1 MRRKS
6 HTIMNRM
13 SLWQYAL
20 LLLMLVTFAFYS
32 LPTFFGEQPSL
43 GLHGQTRL
51 TQAQQRLLE
60 ENRIAPQK
68 LVAQKERV
76 ELVFATQ
83 GEQQLAK
90 QLLEQRG
97 VDSAALTL
105 EFHSNAPTWIS
116 RLGADP
122 IKLGLDL
129 RGGSQLLIGVDV
141 DFVIDTQTK
150 NLVDTLR
157 TRFREANLRGA
168 SVTRTAQGA
177 VAVTLPEVAEQE
189 AWLSIIKESAGTRQD
204 QWTLTRSGNAL
215 TLVLSESERTLLV
228 NNAVTQNLSILK
240 KRINELGIVEASVQ
254 RQGQDGIR
262 IELPGVHNPRQA
274 KEVIGATASLAFYE
288 AKADSRFFMADRSG
302 QAVGLARQPVLTGEH
317 IVDARAN
324 MGEMGQPQ
332 VNIVLD
338 TLGGSKMNQFSR
350 QHVGKPMATVFTEY
364 KTNAEGRLRARSEV
378 INVATIQTALGNQF
392 RITGIGSLPEAQ
404 ELAMLLRAG
413 ALTAPLKILE
423 ERSIG
428 PTLGLQNIEAGFT
441 ALAFGMAG
449 MMLFMM
455 AWYRKFGWV
464 AITALVANLLMQ
476 VGMLAVL
483 PGAVLTLPGIA
494 GLVLTVGMAVDTHV
508 LIFERIKDRLRDG
521 GEPRQCHRLWL
532 PLRLQ
537 HHLRRQHHDAYLRR
551 GALCHRLRAAAGLLH
566 HPDPGA
572 HLQHGDRHLGHPRH
586 HQSPVGQQPRQ
597 AAEGMTMIRPHHHDA
612 APVSPSGL
620 RADRFLP
627 GSLNHLTPREEQ
639 C

>member
-1 MRRKS
+1 MRKKS
-6 HTIMNRM
+6 HTILNRM

-20 LLLMLVTFAFYS
+20 LLLMLLTFTFYS

-43 GLHGQTRL
+43 GLHGQSRL
-51 TQAQQRLLE
+51 SGAQQRLLQE
-60 ENRIAPQK
+60 HQIAPQ
-68 LVAQKERV
+68 LQIEQKERV
-76 ELVFATQ
+76 ELVFVTQ
-83 GEQQLAK
+83 AEQQRAK
-90 QLLEQRG
+90 QLLEQQG

-116 RLGADP
+116 QLGADP

-141 DFVIDTQTK
+141 DFVIDNQTK

-168 SVTRTAQGA
+168 SVMRTAQGS
-177 VAVTLPEVAEQE
+177 VAVTLPDVAGQE
-189 AWLSIIKESAGTRQD
+189 GWLNIIKESAGTRQD
-204 QWTLTRSGNAL
+204 QWTLSRSGNEL
-215 TLVLSESERTLLV
+215 KLVLSDAERTLLV

-262 IELPGVHNPRQA
+262 IELPGVHNPKQA

-288 AKADSRFFMADRSG
+288 AKADSRFFMADRNG
-302 QAVGLARQPVLTGEH
+302 QAVGLARKPVLSGEH
-317 IVDARAN
+317 IVDACAN

-364 KTNAEGRLRARSEV
+364 KTNAEGRLRAKSEV

-464 AITALVANLLMQ
+464 AITALIANLLMQ

-508 LIFERIKDRLRDG
+508 LIFERIKDRLR
-521 GEPRQCHRLWL
+521 
-532 PLRLQ
+532 
-537 HHLRRQHHDAYLRR
+537 
-551 GALCHRLRAAAGLLH
+551 
-566 HPDPGA
+566 
-572 HLQHGDRHLGHPRH
+572 
-586 HQSPVGQQPRQ
+586 
-597 AAEGMTMIRPHHHDA
+597 EG
-612 APVSPSGL
+612 
-620 RADRFLP
+620 
-627 GSLNHLTPREEQ
+627 GSLANAIDFGYRSAFRTIFDANITTLICAVVLYAIGSGPLQGFSITLILGLISSMVTGIWGTRAIINPLWGNSRAKLLRV
-639 C
+639 

>member
-1 MRRKS
+1 MRKKS
-6 HTIMNRM
+6 HTVLNRM
-13 SLWQYAL
+13 SLWQYTL

-43 GLHGQTRL
+43 GLHGQSRL
-51 TQAQQRLLE
+51 SDAQRTLLA
-60 ENRIAPQK
+60 ENHIDPLKQ
-68 LVAQKERV
+68 VAQGDRM
-76 ELVFATQ
+76 ELVFASQ

-90 QLLEQRG
+90 QLLEQQG
-97 VDSAALTL
+97 LDSAALTL
-105 EFHSNAPTWIS
+105 EFYSNAPAWIS

-141 DFVIDTQTK
+141 DFVIDNQTK

-168 SVTRTAQGA
+168 SVMRTAQGS
-177 VAVTLPEVAEQE
+177 VAVTLPDVAGQE

-204 QWTLTRSGNAL
+204 QWTLSRSGNAL
-215 TLVLSESERTLLV
+215 TLVLSDAERTLLV

-240 KRINELGIVEASVQ
+240 KRINELGIVEASVV

-262 IELPGVHNPRQA
+262 IELPGVHNPKQA

-302 QAVGLARQPVLTGEH
+302 QAVGLARQPVLSGEH

-364 KTNAEGRLRARSEV
+364 KTNAEGKLRARSEV

-508 LIFERIKDRLRDG
+508 LIFERIKDRLR
-521 GEPRQCHRLWL
+521 
-532 PLRLQ
+532 
-537 HHLRRQHHDAYLRR
+537 
-551 GALCHRLRAAAGLLH
+551 
-566 HPDPGA
+566 
-572 HLQHGDRHLGHPRH
+572 
-586 HQSPVGQQPRQ
+586 
-597 AAEGMTMIRPHHHDA
+597 EG
-612 APVSPSGL
+612 
-620 RADRFLP
+620 
-627 GSLNHLTPREEQ
+627 GSLANAIDFGYRSAFRTIFDANITTLICAVVLYAIGSGPLQGFSITLILGLISSMVTGIWGTRAIINPLWGNSRAKLLRV
-639 C
+639 

>member
-1 MRRKS
+1 MRKTS
-6 HTIMNRM
+6 HTLLNRM
-13 SLWQYAL
+13 SKWQYAL
-20 LLLMLVTFAFYS
+20 LLLMLLTFTFYS

-43 GLHGQTRL
+43 GLHGQQSL
-51 TQAQQRLLE
+51 TTKQQMLLTDNHLTPTKIIE
-60 ENRIAPQK
+60 QP
-68 LVAQKERV
+68 ERV
-76 ELVFATQ
+76 ELVFANQ
-83 GEQQLAK
+83 SEQQRAK
-90 QLLEQRG
+90 QLLEQQG
-97 VDSAALTL
+97 LDSAALTL

-116 RLGADP
+116 RLGAAP

-141 DFVIDTQTK
+141 DFVLDAQTK

-168 SVTRTAQGA
+168 GVTRADLGS
-177 VAVTLPEVAEQE
+177 VNVTLPEADDQSG
-189 AWLSIIKESAGTRQD
+189 WLTIIKESAGTRQD
-204 QWTLTRSGNAL
+204 QWKMTRSGNQL
-215 TLVLSESERTLLV
+215 KLVLSEAERTQLI

-262 IELPGVHNPRQA
+262 IELPGVHNPKQA

-288 AKADSRFFMADRSG
+288 AKADSHFYIADRNG
-302 QAVGLARQPVLTGEH
+302 QAVGMARRPVLTGEH

-338 TLGGSKMNQFSR
+338 TLGGNKMNQFSR

-364 KTNAEGRLRARSEV
+364 KTNAQGKLRAQSEV

-428 PTLGLQNIEAGFT
+428 PTLGMQNIEAGFT
-441 ALAFGMAG
+441 ALGFGMAG

-521 GEPRQCHRLWL
+521 GSLANAIDFGYRSAFRTIFDANITTLICAVVLYSIGSGPLQGFSITLILGLISSMVTGIWGTRAIINPLWGRSSERTL
-532 PLRLQ
+532 K
-537 HHLRRQHHDAYLRR
+537 
-551 GALCHRLRAAAGLLH
+551 
-566 HPDPGA
+566 
-572 HLQHGDRHLGHPRH
+572 
-586 HQSPVGQQPRQ
+586 V
-597 AAEGMTMIRPHHHDA
+597 
-612 APVSPSGL
+612 
-620 RADRFLP
+620 
-627 GSLNHLTPREEQ
+627 
-639 C
+639 

>member
-1 MRRKS
+1 MRKKS
-6 HTIMNRM
+6 HTILNRM

-20 LLLMLVTFAFYS
+20 LLLMLLTFTFYS

-43 GLHGQTRL
+43 GLHGQPRL
-51 TQAQQRLLE
+51 SGAQQRLLQE
-60 ENRIAPQK
+60 HQIAPQ
-68 LVAQKERV
+68 LQIEQKERV

-83 GEQQLAK
+83 AEQQRAK
-90 QLLEQRG
+90 QLLEQQG

-141 DFVIDTQTK
+141 DFVIDNQTK

-168 SVTRTAQGA
+168 SVMRTAQGS
-177 VAVTLPEVAEQE
+177 VAVTLPDVAGQE
-189 AWLSIIKESAGTRQD
+189 GWLNIIKESAGTRQD
-204 QWTLTRSGNAL
+204 QWILSRSGNKL
-215 TLVLSESERTLLV
+215 KLVLSDAERTLLV

-262 IELPGVHNPRQA
+262 IELPGVHNPKQA

-288 AKADSRFFMADRSG
+288 AKADSRFFMADRNG
-302 QAVGLARQPVLTGEH
+302 QAVGLARKPVLSGEH

-364 KTNAEGRLRARSEV
+364 KTNAEGRLRAKSEV

-464 AITALVANLLMQ
+464 AITALIANLLMQ

-508 LIFERIKDRLRDG
+508 LIFERIKDRLR
-521 GEPRQCHRLWL
+521 
-532 PLRLQ
+532 
-537 HHLRRQHHDAYLRR
+537 
-551 GALCHRLRAAAGLLH
+551 
-566 HPDPGA
+566 
-572 HLQHGDRHLGHPRH
+572 
-586 HQSPVGQQPRQ
+586 
-597 AAEGMTMIRPHHHDA
+597 EG
-612 APVSPSGL
+612 
-620 RADRFLP
+620 
-627 GSLNHLTPREEQ
+627 GSLANAIDFGYRSAFRTIFDANITTLICAVVLYAIGSGPLQGFSITLILGLISSMVTGIWGTRAIINPLWGNSRAKLLRV
-639 C
+639 

>member
-1 MRRKS
+1 
-6 HTIMNRM
+6 M

-508 LIFERIKDRLRDG
+508 LIFERIKDRLR
-521 GEPRQCHRLWL
+521 
-532 PLRLQ
+532 
-537 HHLRRQHHDAYLRR
+537 
-551 GALCHRLRAAAGLLH
+551 
-566 HPDPGA
+566 
-572 HLQHGDRHLGHPRH
+572 
-586 HQSPVGQQPRQ
+586 
-597 AAEGMTMIRPHHHDA
+597 EG
-612 APVSPSGL
+612 
-620 RADRFLP
+620 
-627 GSLNHLTPREEQ
+627 GSLANAIDFGYRSAFSTIFDANITTLICAVVLYAIGSGPLQGFSITLILGLISSMVTGIWGTRAIINPLWGNSRARLLRV
-639 C
+639 

>member
-1 MRRKS
+1 MRKKS
-6 HTIMNRM
+6 HTILNRM

-20 LLLMLVTFAFYS
+20 LLMLVTFTFYS

-51 TQAQQRLLE
+51 SGAQQRLLQE
-60 ENRIAPQK
+60 HQIAPQK
-68 LVAQKERV
+68 QIEQKERI

-83 GEQQLAK
+83 AEQQRAK
-90 QLLEQRG
+90 QLLEQQG

-116 RLGADP
+116 QLGADP

-141 DFVIDTQTK
+141 DFVIDNQTK

-168 SVTRTAQGA
+168 SVMRTAQGA
-177 VAVTLPEVAEQE
+177 LAVTLPDVDGQE
-189 AWLSIIKESAGTRQD
+189 GWLTIIKESAGTRQD
-204 QWTLTRSGNAL
+204 QWKLSRSGNEL
-215 TLVLSESERTLLV
+215 KLVLSESERTLLV

-262 IELPGVHNPRQA
+262 IELPGVHNPKQA

-288 AKADSRFFMADRSG
+288 AKADSRFFMADRNG
-302 QAVGLARQPVLTGEH
+302 QAVGLARKPVLSGEH

-364 KTNAEGRLRARSEV
+364 KTNAEGKLRARSEV

-464 AITALVANLLMQ
+464 AITALIGNLLMQ

-508 LIFERIKDRLRDG
+508 LIFERIKDRLR
-521 GEPRQCHRLWL
+521 
-532 PLRLQ
+532 
-537 HHLRRQHHDAYLRR
+537 
-551 GALCHRLRAAAGLLH
+551 
-566 HPDPGA
+566 
-572 HLQHGDRHLGHPRH
+572 
-586 HQSPVGQQPRQ
+586 
-597 AAEGMTMIRPHHHDA
+597 EG
-612 APVSPSGL
+612 
-620 RADRFLP
+620 
-627 GSLNHLTPREEQ
+627 GSLANAIDFGYRSAFRTIFDANITTLICAVVLYAIGSGPLQGFSITLILGLISSMVTGIWGTRAIINPLWGNSRAKLLRV
-639 C
+639 

>member
-1 MRRKS
+1 MRKKS
-6 HTIMNRM
+6 HTILNRM

-20 LLLMLVTFAFYS
+20 LLLMLLTFTFYS

-43 GLHGQTRL
+43 GLHGQSRL
-51 TQAQQRLLE
+51 SGAQQRLLQE
-60 ENRIAPQK
+60 HQIVPQK
-68 LVAQKERV
+68 QIEQKERI

-83 GEQQLAK
+83 AEQQRAK
-90 QLLEQRG
+90 QLLEQQG

-116 RLGADP
+116 QLGADP

-141 DFVIDTQTK
+141 DFVIDNQTK

-168 SVTRTAQGA
+168 SVMRTAQGA
-177 VAVTLPEVAEQE
+177 LAVTLPDVDGQE
-189 AWLSIIKESAGTRQD
+189 GWLTIIKESAGTRQD
-204 QWTLTRSGNAL
+204 QWKLSRSGNEL
-215 TLVLSESERTLLV
+215 KLVLSESERTLLV

-262 IELPGVHNPRQA
+262 IELPGVHNPKQA

-288 AKADSRFFMADRSG
+288 AKADSRFFMADRNG
-302 QAVGLARQPVLTGEH
+302 QAVGLARKPVLSGEH

-364 KTNAEGRLRARSEV
+364 KTNAEGKLRARSEV

-464 AITALVANLLMQ
+464 AITALIGNLLMQ

-508 LIFERIKDRLRDG
+508 LIFERIKDRLR
-521 GEPRQCHRLWL
+521 
-532 PLRLQ
+532 
-537 HHLRRQHHDAYLRR
+537 
-551 GALCHRLRAAAGLLH
+551 
-566 HPDPGA
+566 
-572 HLQHGDRHLGHPRH
+572 
-586 HQSPVGQQPRQ
+586 
-597 AAEGMTMIRPHHHDA
+597 EG
-612 APVSPSGL
+612 
-620 RADRFLP
+620 
-627 GSLNHLTPREEQ
+627 GSLANAIDFGYRSAFRTIFDANITTLICAVVLYAIGSGPLQGFSITLILGLISSMVTGIWGTRAIINPLWGNSRAKLLRV
-639 C
+639 

>member
-1 MRRKS
+1 MRKKS
-6 HTIMNRM
+6 HTVLNRM

-43 GLHGQTRL
+43 GLHGQSRL
-51 TQAQQRLLE
+51 SDAQRTLLAD
-60 ENRIAPQK
+60 NRIEPLKQ
-68 LVAQKERV
+68 VAQGNRM
-76 ELVFATQ
+76 ELVFASQ

-90 QLLEQRG
+90 QLLEQQG
-97 VDSAALTL
+97 LDSAALTL
-105 EFHSNAPTWIS
+105 EFYSNAPTWIS

-141 DFVIDTQTK
+141 DFVIDNQTK

-168 SVTRTAQGA
+168 SVMRTAQGS
-177 VAVTLPEVAEQE
+177 VAVTLPDVAGQE
-189 AWLSIIKESAGTRQD
+189 AWLAIIKESAGTRQD
-204 QWTLTRSGNAL
+204 QWTLTRSGSAL

-240 KRINELGIVEASVQ
+240 KRINELGIVEASVV

-288 AKADSRFFMADRSG
+288 AKADSRFVMADRNG
-302 QAVGLARQPVLTGEH
+302 QSVGLARQPVLSGEH

-364 KTNAEGRLRARSEV
+364 KTNAKGKLRARSEV

-508 LIFERIKDRLRDG
+508 LIFERIKDRLR
-521 GEPRQCHRLWL
+521 
-532 PLRLQ
+532 
-537 HHLRRQHHDAYLRR
+537 
-551 GALCHRLRAAAGLLH
+551 
-566 HPDPGA
+566 
-572 HLQHGDRHLGHPRH
+572 
-586 HQSPVGQQPRQ
+586 
-597 AAEGMTMIRPHHHDA
+597 EG
-612 APVSPSGL
+612 
-620 RADRFLP
+620 
-627 GSLNHLTPREEQ
+627 GSLANAIDFGYRSAFRTIFDANLTTLICAVVLYAIGSGPLQGFSITLILGLISSMVTGIWGTRAIINPLWGNSRARLLRV
-639 C
+639 

>member
-1 MRRKS
+1 MRKKS
-6 HTIMNRM
+6 HTILNRM

-43 GLHGQTRL
+43 GLHGQSRL
-51 TQAQQRLLE
+51 SGAQQRLLQE
-60 ENRIAPQK
+60 HQIAPQ
-68 LVAQKERV
+68 LQIEQKERI

-83 GEQQLAK
+83 AEQQRAK
-90 QLLEQRG
+90 QLLEQQG

-116 RLGADP
+116 QLGADP

-141 DFVIDTQTK
+141 DFVIDNQTK

-168 SVTRTAQGA
+168 SVMRTAQGS
-177 VAVTLPEVAEQE
+177 VAVTLPDVAGQE
-189 AWLSIIKESAGTRQD
+189 GWLNIIKESAGTRQD
-204 QWTLTRSGNAL
+204 QWTLSRSGNEL
-215 TLVLSESERTLLV
+215 KLVLSDAERTLLV

-262 IELPGVHNPRQA
+262 IELPGVHNPKQA

-288 AKADSRFFMADRSG
+288 AKADSRFFMADRNG
-302 QAVGLARQPVLTGEH
+302 QAVGLARKPVLSGEH

-364 KTNAEGRLRARSEV
+364 KTNAEGRLRAKSEV

-464 AITALVANLLMQ
+464 AITALIANLLMQ

-508 LIFERIKDRLRDG
+508 LIFERIKDRLR
-521 GEPRQCHRLWL
+521 
-532 PLRLQ
+532 
-537 HHLRRQHHDAYLRR
+537 
-551 GALCHRLRAAAGLLH
+551 
-566 HPDPGA
+566 
-572 HLQHGDRHLGHPRH
+572 
-586 HQSPVGQQPRQ
+586 
-597 AAEGMTMIRPHHHDA
+597 EG
-612 APVSPSGL
+612 
-620 RADRFLP
+620 
-627 GSLNHLTPREEQ
+627 GSLANAIDFGYRSAFRTIFDANITTLICAVVLYAIGSGPLQGFSITLILGLISSMVTGIWGTRAIINPLWGNSRAKLLRV
-639 C
+639 

>member
-1 MRRKS
+1 MPPAWRVRSLLLTEADFMRKKS
-6 HTIMNRM
+6 RITLNRM
-13 SLWQYAL
+13 NMWQYAL
-20 LLLMLVTFAFYS
+20 LLLMLFTFAFYS

-43 GLHGQTRL
+43 GLHGQTSL
-51 TQAQQRLLE
+51 TEAQRILLAD
-60 ENRIAPQK
+60 NRIEPQK
-68 LVAQKERV
+68 QVQQGERV
-76 ELVFATQ
+76 ELVFASQ
-83 GEQQLAK
+83 AEQQRAK
-90 QLLEQRG
+90 QLLEQQG
-97 VDSAALTL
+97 YDSSALTL
-105 EFHSNAPTWIS
+105 EFYSNAPGWIS
-116 RLGADP
+116 QLGAAP

-129 RGGSQLLIGVDV
+129 RGGSQLLIGVDLSFVV
-141 DFVIDTQTK
+141 DNQTK
-150 NLVDTLR
+150 NLVDMLR
-157 TRFREANLRGA
+157 TQFREARLRGA
-168 SVTRTAQGA
+168 N
-177 VAVTLPEVAEQE
+177 VARVSEGEVRVTLPEVADQ
-189 AWLSIIKESAGTRQD
+189 APWLTIIKDSAGTRQD
-204 QWTLTRSGNAL
+204 QWTLKRSGNEL
-215 TLVLSESERTLLV
+215 RLVMSEAERTLLA

-262 IELPGVHNPRQA
+262 IELPGVHNPKQA

-288 AKADSRFFMADRSG
+288 AQADSRFFMADRNG
-302 QAVGLARQPVLTGEH
+302 QAVGLARKPVLTGEH

-338 TLGGSKMNQFSR
+338 SLGGSKMNQFSR
-350 QHVGKPMATVFTEY
+350 QNVGKPMATVFTEY
-364 KTNAEGRLRARSEV
+364 KTNAEGKLRARSEV

-464 AITALVANLLMQ
+464 AITALIANLLMQ

-508 LIFERIKDRLRDG
+508 LIFERIKDRLR
-521 GEPRQCHRLWL
+521 
-532 PLRLQ
+532 
-537 HHLRRQHHDAYLRR
+537 
-551 GALCHRLRAAAGLLH
+551 
-566 HPDPGA
+566 
-572 HLQHGDRHLGHPRH
+572 
-586 HQSPVGQQPRQ
+586 
-597 AAEGMTMIRPHHHDA
+597 EG
-612 APVSPSGL
+612 
-620 RADRFLP
+620 
-627 GSLNHLTPREEQ
+627 GSLANAIDFGYRSAFRTIFDANITTLICAVVLYAIGSGPLQGFSITLILGLISSMVTGIWGTRAIINPLWGKSSAKLLRV
-639 C
+639 

>member
-1 MRRKS
+1 MRKKS
-6 HTIMNRM
+6 HTILNRM

-43 GLHGQTRL
+43 GLHGQSRL
-51 TQAQQRLLE
+51 SGAQQRLLQE
-60 ENRIAPQK
+60 HQIAPQ
-68 LVAQKERV
+68 LQIEQKERAL
-76 ELVFATQ
+76 LVFATQ
-83 GEQQLAK
+83 AEQQRAK
-90 QLLEQRG
+90 QLLEQQG

-116 RLGADP
+116 QLGADP

-141 DFVIDTQTK
+141 DFVIDNQTK

-168 SVTRTAQGA
+168 SVMRTAQGS
-177 VAVTLPEVAEQE
+177 VAVTLPDVAGQE
-189 AWLSIIKESAGTRQD
+189 GWLNVIKESAGTRQD
-204 QWTLTRSGNAL
+204 QWTLSRSGNEL
-215 TLVLSESERTLLV
+215 KLVLSDAERTLLV

-262 IELPGVHNPRQA
+262 IELPGVHNPKQA

-288 AKADSRFFMADRSG
+288 AKADSRFFMADRNG
-302 QAVGLARQPVLTGEH
+302 QAVGLARNPVLSGEH

-364 KTNAEGRLRARSEV
+364 KTNAEGRLRAKSEV
-378 INVATIQTALGNQF
+378 INFATIQTALGNQF

-464 AITALVANLLMQ
+464 AITALIGNLLMQ

-508 LIFERIKDRLRDG
+508 LIFERIKDRLR
-521 GEPRQCHRLWL
+521 
-532 PLRLQ
+532 
-537 HHLRRQHHDAYLRR
+537 
-551 GALCHRLRAAAGLLH
+551 
-566 HPDPGA
+566 
-572 HLQHGDRHLGHPRH
+572 
-586 HQSPVGQQPRQ
+586 
-597 AAEGMTMIRPHHHDA
+597 EG
-612 APVSPSGL
+612 
-620 RADRFLP
+620 
-627 GSLNHLTPREEQ
+627 GSLANAIDFGYRSAFRTIFDANITTLICAVVLYAIGSGPLQGFSITLILGLISSMVTGIWGTRAIINPLWGNSRAKLLRV
-639 C
+639 

>member
-1 MRRKS
+1 MRKKS
-6 HTIMNRM
+6 HTILNRM

-20 LLLMLVTFAFYS
+20 LLLMLLTFTFYS

-43 GLHGQTRL
+43 GLHGQPRL
-51 TQAQQRLLE
+51 SGAQQRLLQE
-60 ENRIAPQK
+60 HQIAPQ
-68 LVAQKERV
+68 LQIEQKERV
-76 ELVFATQ
+76 ELVFVTQ
-83 GEQQLAK
+83 AEQQRAK
-90 QLLEQRG
+90 QLLEQQG

-116 RLGADP
+116 QLGADP

-141 DFVIDTQTK
+141 DFVIDNQTK

-168 SVTRTAQGA
+168 SVMRTAQGA
-177 VAVTLPEVAEQE
+177 LAVTLPDVDGQE
-189 AWLSIIKESAGTRQD
+189 GWLNIIKESAGTRQD
-204 QWTLTRSGNAL
+204 QWTLSRSGNEL
-215 TLVLSESERTLLV
+215 KLVLSDAERTLLV

-262 IELPGVHNPRQA
+262 IELPGVHNPKQA

-288 AKADSRFFMADRSG
+288 AKADSRFFMADRNG
-302 QAVGLARQPVLTGEH
+302 QAVGLARKPVLSGEH

-364 KTNAEGRLRARSEV
+364 KTNAEGKLRARSEV

-464 AITALVANLLMQ
+464 AITALIGNLLMQ

-508 LIFERIKDRLRDG
+508 LIFERIKDRLR
-521 GEPRQCHRLWL
+521 
-532 PLRLQ
+532 
-537 HHLRRQHHDAYLRR
+537 
-551 GALCHRLRAAAGLLH
+551 
-566 HPDPGA
+566 
-572 HLQHGDRHLGHPRH
+572 
-586 HQSPVGQQPRQ
+586 
-597 AAEGMTMIRPHHHDA
+597 EG
-612 APVSPSGL
+612 
-620 RADRFLP
+620 
-627 GSLNHLTPREEQ
+627 GSLANAIDFGYRSAFRTIFDANITTLICAVVLYAIGSGPLQGFSITLILGLISSMVTGIWGTRAIINPLWGNSRAKLLRV
-639 C
+639 

>member
-1 MRRKS
+1 MRKKS
-6 HTIMNRM
+6 HTILNRM
-13 SLWQYAL
+13 SPWQYAL
-20 LLLMLVTFAFYS
+20 LLLMLVTFTFYS

-51 TQAQQRLLE
+51 SGAQQRLLQE
-60 ENRIAPQK
+60 HQIVPQK
-68 LVAQKERV
+68 QIEQKERI

-83 GEQQLAK
+83 AEQQRAK
-90 QLLEQRG
+90 QLLEQQG

-116 RLGADP
+116 QLGADP

-141 DFVIDTQTK
+141 DFVIDNQTK

-168 SVTRTAQGA
+168 SVMRTAQGA
-177 VAVTLPEVAEQE
+177 LAVTLPDVDGQE
-189 AWLSIIKESAGTRQD
+189 GWLNIIKESAGTRQD
-204 QWTLTRSGNAL
+204 QWKLSRSGNEL
-215 TLVLSESERTLLV
+215 KLVLSESERTLLV

-262 IELPGVHNPRQA
+262 IELPGVHNPKQA

-288 AKADSRFFMADRSG
+288 AKADSRFFMADRNG
-302 QAVGLARQPVLTGEH
+302 QAVGLARKPVLSGEH

-364 KTNAEGRLRARSEV
+364 KTNAEGKLRARSEV

-464 AITALVANLLMQ
+464 AITALIGNLLMQ

-508 LIFERIKDRLRDG
+508 LIFERIKDRLR
-521 GEPRQCHRLWL
+521 
-532 PLRLQ
+532 
-537 HHLRRQHHDAYLRR
+537 
-551 GALCHRLRAAAGLLH
+551 
-566 HPDPGA
+566 
-572 HLQHGDRHLGHPRH
+572 
-586 HQSPVGQQPRQ
+586 
-597 AAEGMTMIRPHHHDA
+597 EG
-612 APVSPSGL
+612 
-620 RADRFLP
+620 
-627 GSLNHLTPREEQ
+627 GSLANAIDFGYRSAFRTIFDANITTLICAVVLYAIGSGPLQGFSITLILGLISSMVTGIWGTRAIINPLWGNSRAKLRGV
-639 C
+639 

>member
-1 MRRKS
+1 MRKKS
-6 HTIMNRM
+6 HTILNRM

-20 LLLMLVTFAFYS
+20 LLLMLLTFTFYS

-43 GLHGQTRL
+43 GLHGQSRL
-51 TQAQQRLLE
+51 SGAQQRLLQE
-60 ENRIAPQK
+60 HQIAPQ
-68 LVAQKERV
+68 LQIEQKERV
-76 ELVFATQ
+76 ELVFVTQ
-83 GEQQLAK
+83 AEQQRAK
-90 QLLEQRG
+90 QLLEQQG

-116 RLGADP
+116 QLGADP

-141 DFVIDTQTK
+141 DFVIDNQTK

-168 SVTRTAQGA
+168 SVMRTAQGS
-177 VAVTLPEVAEQE
+177 VAVTLPDVAGQE
-189 AWLSIIKESAGTRQD
+189 GWLNIIKESAGTRQD
-204 QWTLTRSGNAL
+204 QWTLSRSGNEL
-215 TLVLSESERTLLV
+215 KLVLSDAERTLLV

-262 IELPGVHNPRQA
+262 IELPGVHNPKQA

-288 AKADSRFFMADRSG
+288 AKADSRFFMADRNG
-302 QAVGLARQPVLTGEH
+302 QAVGLARKPVLSGEH

-364 KTNAEGRLRARSEV
+364 KTNAEGRLRAKSEV

-464 AITALVANLLMQ
+464 AITALIGNLLMQ

-494 GLVLTVGMAVDTHV
+494 GLVLTVGMAVDTNV
-508 LIFERIKDRLRDG
+508 LIFERIRDRLR
-521 GEPRQCHRLWL
+521 
-532 PLRLQ
+532 
-537 HHLRRQHHDAYLRR
+537 
-551 GALCHRLRAAAGLLH
+551 
-566 HPDPGA
+566 
-572 HLQHGDRHLGHPRH
+572 
-586 HQSPVGQQPRQ
+586 
-597 AAEGMTMIRPHHHDA
+597 EG
-612 APVSPSGL
+612 
-620 RADRFLP
+620 
-627 GSLNHLTPREEQ
+627 GSLANAIDFGYRSAFGTILDANITTLICAVVLYAIGSGPLQGFSITLILGLISSMITGIWGTRAIINPIWGRTTQ
-639 C
+639 RMLRI

>member
-1 MRRKS
+1 MRKKS
-6 HTIMNRM
+6 HTILNRM
-13 SLWQYAL
+13 SPWQYAL
-20 LLLMLVTFAFYS
+20 LLLMLVTFTFYS

-51 TQAQQRLLE
+51 SGAQQRLLQE
-60 ENRIAPQK
+60 HQIAPQK
-68 LVAQKERV
+68 QIEQKERI

-83 GEQQLAK
+83 AEQQRAK
-90 QLLEQRG
+90 QLLEQQG

-116 RLGADP
+116 QLGADP

-141 DFVIDTQTK
+141 DFVIDNQTK

-168 SVTRTAQGA
+168 SVMRTAQGS
-177 VAVTLPEVAEQE
+177 VAVTLPDVAGQE
-189 AWLSIIKESAGTRQD
+189 GWLNIIKESAGTRQD
-204 QWTLTRSGNAL
+204 QWTLSRSGNEL
-215 TLVLSESERTLLV
+215 KLVLSDAERTLLV

-262 IELPGVHNPRQA
+262 IELPGVHNPKQA

-288 AKADSRFFMADRSG
+288 AKADSRFFMADRNG
-302 QAVGLARQPVLTGEH
+302 QAVGLARKPVLSGEH

-364 KTNAEGRLRARSEV
+364 KTNAEGRLRAKSEV

-464 AITALVANLLMQ
+464 AITALIANLLMQ

-508 LIFERIKDRLRDG
+508 LIFERIKDRLR
-521 GEPRQCHRLWL
+521 
-532 PLRLQ
+532 
-537 HHLRRQHHDAYLRR
+537 
-551 GALCHRLRAAAGLLH
+551 
-566 HPDPGA
+566 
-572 HLQHGDRHLGHPRH
+572 
-586 HQSPVGQQPRQ
+586 
-597 AAEGMTMIRPHHHDA
+597 EG
-612 APVSPSGL
+612 
-620 RADRFLP
+620 
-627 GSLNHLTPREEQ
+627 GSLANAIDFGYRSAFRTIFDANITTLICAVVLYSIGSGPLQGFSITLILGLISSMVTGIWGTRAIINPLWGKSSAKLLRV
-639 C
+639 

>member
-1 MRRKS
+1 MRKKS
-6 HTIMNRM
+6 HTILNRM

-20 LLLMLVTFAFYS
+20 LLLMLLTFAFYS

-43 GLHGQTRL
+43 GLHGQSRL
-51 TQAQQRLLE
+51 SGAQQRLLQE
-60 ENRIAPQK
+60 HQIAPQ
-68 LVAQKERV
+68 LQIEQKERI

-83 GEQQLAK
+83 AEQQRAK
-90 QLLEQRG
+90 QLLEQQG

-141 DFVIDTQTK
+141 DFVIDNQTK

-168 SVTRTAQGA
+168 SVMRTAQGA
-177 VAVTLPEVAEQE
+177 LAVTLPDVAGQE
-189 AWLSIIKESAGTRQD
+189 GWLNIIKESAGTRQD
-204 QWTLTRSGNAL
+204 QWTLSRSGNEL
-215 TLVLSESERTLLV
+215 KLVLSDAERTLLV

-262 IELPGVHNPRQA
+262 IELPGVHNPKQA

-288 AKADSRFFMADRSG
+288 AQADSRFFMADRNG
-302 QAVGLARQPVLTGEH
+302 QAVGLARKPVLTGEH

-338 TLGGSKMNQFSR
+338 SLGGSKMNQFSR
-350 QHVGKPMATVFTEY
+350 QNVGKPMATVFTEY
-364 KTNAEGRLRARSEV
+364 KTNAEGKLRARSEV

-464 AITALVANLLMQ
+464 AITALIANLLMQ

-508 LIFERIKDRLRDG
+508 LIFERIKDRLR
-521 GEPRQCHRLWL
+521 
-532 PLRLQ
+532 
-537 HHLRRQHHDAYLRR
+537 
-551 GALCHRLRAAAGLLH
+551 
-566 HPDPGA
+566 
-572 HLQHGDRHLGHPRH
+572 
-586 HQSPVGQQPRQ
+586 
-597 AAEGMTMIRPHHHDA
+597 EG
-612 APVSPSGL
+612 
-620 RADRFLP
+620 
-627 GSLNHLTPREEQ
+627 GSLANAIDFGYRSAFRTIFDANITTLICAVVLYAIGSGPLQGFSITLILGLISSMVTGIWGTRAIINPLWGNSRAKLLRV
-639 C
+639 

>member
-1 MRRKS
+1 MRKKS
-6 HTIMNRM
+6 HTILNRM
-13 SLWQYAL
+13 SPWQYAL
-20 LLLMLVTFAFYS
+20 LLLMLVTFTFYS

-51 TQAQQRLLE
+51 SGAQQRLLQE
-60 ENRIAPQK
+60 HQIAPQK
-68 LVAQKERV
+68 QIEQKERI

-83 GEQQLAK
+83 AEQQRAK
-90 QLLEQRG
+90 QLLEQQG

-116 RLGADP
+116 QLGADP

-141 DFVIDTQTK
+141 DFVIDNQTK

-157 TRFREANLRGA
+157 TRFREAKLRGA
-168 SVTRTAQGA
+168 SVMRTAQGA
-177 VAVTLPEVAEQE
+177 LAVTLPDVDGQE
-189 AWLSIIKESAGTRQD
+189 GWLTIIKESAGTRQD
-204 QWTLTRSGNAL
+204 QWKLSRSGNEL
-215 TLVLSESERTLLV
+215 KLVLSESERTLLV

-262 IELPGVHNPRQA
+262 IELPGVHNPKQA

-288 AKADSRFFMADRSG
+288 AKADSRFFMADRNG
-302 QAVGLARQPVLTGEH
+302 QAVGLARKPVLSGEH

-364 KTNAEGRLRARSEV
+364 KTNAEGKLRARSEV

-464 AITALVANLLMQ
+464 AITALIGNLLMQ

-508 LIFERIKDRLRDG
+508 LIFERIKDRLR
-521 GEPRQCHRLWL
+521 
-532 PLRLQ
+532 
-537 HHLRRQHHDAYLRR
+537 
-551 GALCHRLRAAAGLLH
+551 
-566 HPDPGA
+566 
-572 HLQHGDRHLGHPRH
+572 
-586 HQSPVGQQPRQ
+586 
-597 AAEGMTMIRPHHHDA
+597 EG
-612 APVSPSGL
+612 
-620 RADRFLP
+620 
-627 GSLNHLTPREEQ
+627 GSLANAIDFGYRSAFRTIFDANITTLICAVVLYAIGSGPLQGFSITLILGLISSMVTGIWGTRAIINPLWGNSRAKLLRV
-639 C
+639 

>member
-1 MRRKS
+1 MRKKS
-6 HTIMNRM
+6 HTILNRM

-20 LLLMLVTFAFYS
+20 LLLMLLTFTFYS

-43 GLHGQTRL
+43 GLHGQSRL
-51 TQAQQRLLE
+51 SGAQQRLLQE
-60 ENRIAPQK
+60 HQIAPQ
-68 LVAQKERV
+68 LQIEQKERV
-76 ELVFATQ
+76 ELVFVTQ
-83 GEQQLAK
+83 AEQQRAK
-90 QLLEQRG
+90 QLLEQQG

-116 RLGADP
+116 QLGADP

-141 DFVIDTQTK
+141 DFVIDNQTK

-168 SVTRTAQGA
+168 SVMRTAQGS
-177 VAVTLPEVAEQE
+177 VAVTLPDVAGQE
-189 AWLSIIKESAGTRQD
+189 GWLNIIKESAGTRQD
-204 QWTLTRSGNAL
+204 QWTLSRSGNEL
-215 TLVLSESERTLLV
+215 KLVLSDAERTLLV

-262 IELPGVHNPRQA
+262 IELPGVHNPKQA

-288 AKADSRFFMADRSG
+288 AKADSRFFMADRNG
-302 QAVGLARQPVLTGEH
+302 QAVGLARKPVLSGEH

-364 KTNAEGRLRARSEV
+364 KTNAEGKLRAQSEV

-464 AITALVANLLMQ
+464 AITALIANLLMQ

-508 LIFERIKDRLRDG
+508 LIFERIKDRLREG
-521 GEPRQCHRLWL
+521 GSLANAIDFGYRSAFHTIFDANITTLICAVVLYSIGSG
-532 PLRLQ
+532 PLQGFSITLI
-537 HHLRRQHHDAYLRR
+537 L
-551 GALCHRLRAAAGLLH
+551 GLL
-566 HPDPGA
+566 
-572 HLQHGDRHLGHPRH
+572 
-586 HQSPVGQQPRQ
+586 SS
-597 AAEGMTMIRPHHHDA
+597 MIT
-612 APVSPSGL
+612 GIWGT
-620 RADRFLP
+620 RAIINPLWGRSSERTLKV
-627 GSLNHLTPREEQ
+627 
-639 C
+639 

>member
-1 MRRKS
+1 MRKKS
-6 HTIMNRM
+6 HTILNRM
-13 SLWQYAL
+13 SPWQYAL
-20 LLLMLVTFAFYS
+20 LLLMLVTFTFYS

-51 TQAQQRLLE
+51 NGAQQRLLQE
-60 ENRIAPQK
+60 HQIAPQK
-68 LVAQKERV
+68 QIEQKERI

-83 GEQQLAK
+83 AEQQRAK
-90 QLLEQRG
+90 QLLEQQG

-116 RLGADP
+116 QLGADP

-141 DFVIDTQTK
+141 DFVIDNQTK

-157 TRFREANLRGA
+157 TRFREASLRGA
-168 SVTRTAQGA
+168 SVMRTAQGA
-177 VAVTLPEVAEQE
+177 LAVTLPDVDGQE
-189 AWLSIIKESAGTRQD
+189 GWLTIIKESAGTRQD
-204 QWTLTRSGNAL
+204 QWKLSRSGNEL
-215 TLVLSESERTLLV
+215 KLVLSESERTLLV

-262 IELPGVHNPRQA
+262 IELPGVHNPKQA

-288 AKADSRFFMADRSG
+288 AKADSRFFMADRNG
-302 QAVGLARQPVLTGEH
+302 QAVGLARKPVLSGEH

-364 KTNAEGRLRARSEV
+364 KTNAEGKLRARSEV

-464 AITALVANLLMQ
+464 AITALIGNLLMQ

-508 LIFERIKDRLRDG
+508 LIFERIKDRLR
-521 GEPRQCHRLWL
+521 
-532 PLRLQ
+532 
-537 HHLRRQHHDAYLRR
+537 
-551 GALCHRLRAAAGLLH
+551 
-566 HPDPGA
+566 
-572 HLQHGDRHLGHPRH
+572 
-586 HQSPVGQQPRQ
+586 
-597 AAEGMTMIRPHHHDA
+597 EG
-612 APVSPSGL
+612 
-620 RADRFLP
+620 
-627 GSLNHLTPREEQ
+627 GSLANAIDFGYRSAFRTIFDANITTLICAVVLYAIGSGPLQGFSITLILGLISSMVTGIWGTRAIINPLWGNSRAKLLRV
-639 C
+639 

>member
-1 MRRKS
+1 MRKKS
-6 HTIMNRM
+6 HTILNRM
-13 SLWQYAL
+13 SPWQYAL
-20 LLLMLVTFAFYS
+20 LLLMLLTFTFYS

-51 TQAQQRLLE
+51 SEAQQRLLQE
-60 ENRIAPQK
+60 HQIAPQK
-68 LVAQKERV
+68 QIEQKERAL
-76 ELVFATQ
+76 LVFATQ
-83 GEQQLAK
+83 AEQQRAK
-90 QLLEQRG
+90 QLLEQQG

-116 RLGADP
+116 QLGADP

-141 DFVIDTQTK
+141 DFVIDNQTK

-168 SVTRTAQGA
+168 SVMRTAQGA
-177 VAVTLPEVAEQE
+177 LAVTLPDVDGQE
-189 AWLSIIKESAGTRQD
+189 GWLTIIKESAGTRQD
-204 QWTLTRSGNAL
+204 QWKLSRSGNEL
-215 TLVLSESERTLLV
+215 KLVLSDAERTLLV

-262 IELPGVHNPRQA
+262 IELPGVHNPKQA

-288 AKADSRFFMADRSG
+288 AKPDSRFFMADRNG
-302 QAVGLARQPVLTGEH
+302 QAVGLARKPVLSGEH

-364 KTNAEGRLRARSEV
+364 KTNAEGKLRARSEV

-464 AITALVANLLMQ
+464 AITALIGNLLMQ

-508 LIFERIKDRLRDG
+508 LIFERIKDRLR
-521 GEPRQCHRLWL
+521 
-532 PLRLQ
+532 
-537 HHLRRQHHDAYLRR
+537 
-551 GALCHRLRAAAGLLH
+551 
-566 HPDPGA
+566 
-572 HLQHGDRHLGHPRH
+572 
-586 HQSPVGQQPRQ
+586 
-597 AAEGMTMIRPHHHDA
+597 EG
-612 APVSPSGL
+612 
-620 RADRFLP
+620 
-627 GSLNHLTPREEQ
+627 GSLANAIDFGYRSAFRTIFDANITTLICAVVLYAIGSGPLQGFSITLILGLISSMVTGIWGTRAIINPLWGNSRAKLLRV
-639 C
+639 

>member
-1 MRRKS
+1 MDWINYTLDVCVDQVQFMAQQLQVGSMRDRIQAALAFEATTTQS
-6 HTIMNRM
+6 GVREE
-13 SLWQYAL
+13 AL
-20 LLLMLVTFAFYS
+20 L
-32 LPTFFGEQPSL
+32 P
-43 GLHGQTRL
+43 LHYL
-51 TQAQQRLLE
+51 
-60 ENRIAPQK
+60 
-68 LVAQKERV
+68 
-76 ELVFATQ
+76 FATQ
-83 GEQQLAK
+83 AEQQRAK
-90 QLLEQRG
+90 QLLEQQG

-116 RLGADP
+116 QLGADP

-141 DFVIDTQTK
+141 DFVIDNQTK

-168 SVTRTAQGA
+168 SVMRTAQGS
-177 VAVTLPEVAEQE
+177 VAVTLPDVAGQE
-189 AWLSIIKESAGTRQD
+189 GWLNIIKESAGTRQD
-204 QWTLTRSGNAL
+204 QWTLSRSGNEL
-215 TLVLSESERTLLV
+215 KLVLSESERTLLV

-262 IELPGVHNPRQA
+262 IELPGVHNPKQA

-288 AKADSRFFMADRSG
+288 AKADSRFFMADRNG
-302 QAVGLARQPVLTGEH
+302 QAVGLARKPVLSGEH

-364 KTNAEGRLRARSEV
+364 KTNAEGKLRARSEV

-464 AITALVANLLMQ
+464 AITALIANLLMQ

-508 LIFERIKDRLRDG
+508 LIFERIKDRLR
-521 GEPRQCHRLWL
+521 
-532 PLRLQ
+532 
-537 HHLRRQHHDAYLRR
+537 
-551 GALCHRLRAAAGLLH
+551 
-566 HPDPGA
+566 
-572 HLQHGDRHLGHPRH
+572 
-586 HQSPVGQQPRQ
+586 
-597 AAEGMTMIRPHHHDA
+597 EG
-612 APVSPSGL
+612 
-620 RADRFLP
+620 
-627 GSLNHLTPREEQ
+627 GSLANAIDFGYRSAFRTIFDANITTLICAVVLYAIGSGPLQGFSITLILGLISSMVTGIWGTRAIINPLWGNSRAKLLRV
-639 C
+639 

>member
-1 MRRKS
+1 MRKKS
-6 HTIMNRM
+6 HTILNRM

-43 GLHGQTRL
+43 GLHGQSRL
-51 TQAQQRLLE
+51 SGAQQRLLQE
-60 ENRIAPQK
+60 HQIAPQ
-68 LVAQKERV
+68 LQIEQKERV
-76 ELVFATQ
+76 ELVFVTQ
-83 GEQQLAK
+83 AEQQRAK
-90 QLLEQRG
+90 QLLEQQG

-116 RLGADP
+116 QLGADP

-141 DFVIDTQTK
+141 DFVIDNQTK

-168 SVTRTAQGA
+168 SVMRTAQGS
-177 VAVTLPEVAEQE
+177 VAVTLPDVAGQE
-189 AWLSIIKESAGTRQD
+189 GWLNIIKESAGTRQD
-204 QWTLTRSGNAL
+204 QWTLSRSGNEL
-215 TLVLSESERTLLV
+215 KLVLSDAERTLLV

-262 IELPGVHNPRQA
+262 IELPGVHNPKQA

-288 AKADSRFFMADRSG
+288 AKADSRFFMADRNG
-302 QAVGLARQPVLTGEH
+302 QAVGLARKPVLSGEH

-364 KTNAEGRLRARSEV
+364 KTNAEGRLRAKSEV

-464 AITALVANLLMQ
+464 AITALIANLLMQ

-508 LIFERIKDRLRDG
+508 LIFERIKDRLR
-521 GEPRQCHRLWL
+521 
-532 PLRLQ
+532 
-537 HHLRRQHHDAYLRR
+537 
-551 GALCHRLRAAAGLLH
+551 
-566 HPDPGA
+566 
-572 HLQHGDRHLGHPRH
+572 
-586 HQSPVGQQPRQ
+586 
-597 AAEGMTMIRPHHHDA
+597 EG
-612 APVSPSGL
+612 
-620 RADRFLP
+620 
-627 GSLNHLTPREEQ
+627 GSLANAIDFGYRSAFRTIFDANITTLICAVVLYAIGSGPLQGFSITLILGLISSMVTGIWGTRAIINPLWGNSRAKLLRV
-639 C
+639 

>member
-1 MRRKS
+1 MRKKS
-6 HTIMNRM
+6 HTVLNRM

-43 GLHGQTRL
+43 GLHGQSRL
-51 TQAQQRLLE
+51 SDAQRTLLAD
-60 ENRIAPQK
+60 NRIEPLKQ
-68 LVAQKERV
+68 VAQGNRM
-76 ELVFATQ
+76 ELVFASQ

-90 QLLEQRG
+90 QLLEQQG
-97 VDSAALTL
+97 LDSAALTL
-105 EFHSNAPTWIS
+105 EFYSNAPTWIS

-141 DFVIDTQTK
+141 DFVIDNQTK

-168 SVTRTAQGA
+168 SVMRTAQGS
-177 VAVTLPEVAEQE
+177 VAVTLPDVAGQE
-189 AWLSIIKESAGTRQD
+189 AWLAIIKESAGTRQD

-240 KRINELGIVEASVQ
+240 KRINELGIVEASVV

-262 IELPGVHNPRQA
+262 IELPGVHNSRQA

-288 AKADSRFFMADRSG
+288 AKADSRFVMADRNG
-302 QAVGLARQPVLTGEH
+302 QSVGLARQPVLSGEH

-364 KTNAEGRLRARSEV
+364 KTNAEGKLRARSEV

-404 ELAMLLRAG
+404 ELVMLLRAG

-508 LIFERIKDRLRDG
+508 LIFERIKDRLREG
-521 GEPRQCHRLWL
+521 GSLANAIDFGYRSAFRTIFDANITTLICAVVLYAIGSGPLQGFSITLILGLISSMVTGIWGTRAIINPLWGNSRAR
-532 PLRLQ
+532 PLR
-537 HHLRRQHHDAYLRR
+537 
-551 GALCHRLRAAAGLLH
+551 
-566 HPDPGA
+566 
-572 HLQHGDRHLGHPRH
+572 
-586 HQSPVGQQPRQ
+586 V
-597 AAEGMTMIRPHHHDA
+597 
-612 APVSPSGL
+612 
-620 RADRFLP
+620 
-627 GSLNHLTPREEQ
+627 
-639 C
+639 

>member
-1 MRRKS
+1 MRKKS
-6 HTIMNRM
+6 HTILNRM
-13 SLWQYAL
+13 SPWQYAL
-20 LLLMLVTFAFYS
+20 LLLMLVTFTFYS

-51 TQAQQRLLE
+51 SEAQQRLLQE
-60 ENRIAPQK
+60 HQIAPQK
-68 LVAQKERV
+68 QIEQKERAL
-76 ELVFATQ
+76 LVFATQ
-83 GEQQLAK
+83 AEQQRAK
-90 QLLEQRG
+90 QLLEQQG

-116 RLGADP
+116 QLGADP

-141 DFVIDTQTK
+141 DFVIDNQTK

-168 SVTRTAQGA
+168 SVMRTAQGA
-177 VAVTLPEVAEQE
+177 LAVTLPDVDGQE
-189 AWLSIIKESAGTRQD
+189 GWLTIIKESAGTRQD
-204 QWTLTRSGNAL
+204 QWKLSRSGNEL
-215 TLVLSESERTLLV
+215 KLVLSESERTLLV

-262 IELPGVHNPRQA
+262 IELPGVHNPKQA

-288 AKADSRFFMADRSG
+288 AKADSRFFMADRNG
-302 QAVGLARQPVLTGEH
+302 QAVGLARKPVLSGEH

-364 KTNAEGRLRARSEV
+364 KTNAEGKLRARSEV

-464 AITALVANLLMQ
+464 AITALIGNLLMQ

-508 LIFERIKDRLRDG
+508 LIFERIKDRLR
-521 GEPRQCHRLWL
+521 
-532 PLRLQ
+532 
-537 HHLRRQHHDAYLRR
+537 
-551 GALCHRLRAAAGLLH
+551 
-566 HPDPGA
+566 
-572 HLQHGDRHLGHPRH
+572 
-586 HQSPVGQQPRQ
+586 
-597 AAEGMTMIRPHHHDA
+597 EG
-612 APVSPSGL
+612 
-620 RADRFLP
+620 
-627 GSLNHLTPREEQ
+627 GSLANAIDFGYRSAFRTIFDANITTLICAVVLYAIGSGPLQGFSITLILGLISSMVTGIWGTRAIINPLWGNSRAKLLRV
-639 C
+639 

>member
-1 MRRKS
+1 MRKKS
-6 HTIMNRM
+6 HTILNRM

-20 LLLMLVTFAFYS
+20 LLLMLLTFTFYS

-43 GLHGQTRL
+43 GLHGQSRL
-51 TQAQQRLLE
+51 SGAQQRLLQE
-60 ENRIAPQK
+60 HQIAPQ
-68 LVAQKERV
+68 LQIEQKERV

-83 GEQQLAK
+83 AEQQRAK
-90 QLLEQRG
+90 QLLEQQG

-116 RLGADP
+116 QLGADP

-141 DFVIDTQTK
+141 DFVIDNQTK

-168 SVTRTAQGA
+168 SVMRTAQGA
-177 VAVTLPEVAEQE
+177 LAVTLPDVDGQE
-189 AWLSIIKESAGTRQD
+189 GWLTIIKESAGTRQD
-204 QWTLTRSGNAL
+204 QWKLSRSGNEL
-215 TLVLSESERTLLV
+215 KLVLSDAERTLLV

-262 IELPGVHNPRQA
+262 IELPGVHNPKQA

-288 AKADSRFFMADRSG
+288 AKADSRFFMADRNG
-302 QAVGLARQPVLTGEH
+302 QAVGLARKPVLSGEH

-464 AITALVANLLMQ
+464 AITALIGNLLMQ

-508 LIFERIKDRLRDG
+508 LIFERIKDRLR
-521 GEPRQCHRLWL
+521 
-532 PLRLQ
+532 
-537 HHLRRQHHDAYLRR
+537 
-551 GALCHRLRAAAGLLH
+551 
-566 HPDPGA
+566 
-572 HLQHGDRHLGHPRH
+572 
-586 HQSPVGQQPRQ
+586 
-597 AAEGMTMIRPHHHDA
+597 EG
-612 APVSPSGL
+612 
-620 RADRFLP
+620 
-627 GSLNHLTPREEQ
+627 GSLANAIDFGYRSAFRTIFDANITTLICAVVLYAIGSGPLQGFSITLILGLISSMVTGIWGTRAIINPLWGNSRAKLLRV
-639 C
+639 

>member
-90 QLLEQRG
+90 QLLEQQG

-177 VAVTLPEVAEQE
+177 VAVTLPEVAEQDR
-189 AWLSIIKESAGTRQD
+189 WLSIIKESAGTRQD
-204 QWTLTRSGNAL
+204 QWTLTRAGNAL

-508 LIFERIKDRLRDG
+508 LIFERIKDRLR
-521 GEPRQCHRLWL
+521 
-532 PLRLQ
+532 
-537 HHLRRQHHDAYLRR
+537 
-551 GALCHRLRAAAGLLH
+551 
-566 HPDPGA
+566 
-572 HLQHGDRHLGHPRH
+572 
-586 HQSPVGQQPRQ
+586 
-597 AAEGMTMIRPHHHDA
+597 EG
-612 APVSPSGL
+612 
-620 RADRFLP
+620 
-627 GSLNHLTPREEQ
+627 GSLANAIDFGYRSAFSTIFDANITTLICAVVLYAIGSGPLQGFSITLILGLISSMVTGIWGTRAIINPLWGNSRARLLRV
-639 C
+639 

>member
-1 MRRKS
+1 MRKKS
-6 HTIMNRM
+6 RITLNRM
-13 SLWQYAL
+13 NMWQYAL
-20 LLLMLVTFAFYS
+20 LLLMLFTFAFYS

-43 GLHGQTRL
+43 GLHGQTSL
-51 TQAQQRLLE
+51 TEAQHTLLAD
-60 ENRIAPQK
+60 NRIEPLKQ
-68 LVAQKERV
+68 VQQGERV
-76 ELVFATQ
+76 ELVFASQ
-83 GEQQLAK
+83 AEQQRAK
-90 QLLEQRG
+90 QLLEQQG
-97 VDSAALTL
+97 YDSSALTL
-105 EFHSNAPTWIS
+105 EFYSNAPGWIS
-116 RLGADP
+116 QLGAAP

-129 RGGSQLLIGVDV
+129 RGGSQLLIGVDLSFVV
-141 DFVIDTQTK
+141 DNQTK
-150 NLVDTLR
+150 NLVDMLR
-157 TRFREANLRGA
+157 TQFREARLRGA
-168 SVTRTAQGA
+168 N
-177 VAVTLPEVAEQE
+177 VARVSEGEVRVILPEVADQ
-189 AWLSIIKESAGTRQD
+189 APWLTIIKDSAGTRQD
-204 QWTLTRSGNAL
+204 QWTLKRSGNEL
-215 TLVLSESERTLLV
+215 RLVMSEAERTLLA

-262 IELPGVHNPRQA
+262 IELPGVHNPKQA

-288 AKADSRFFMADRSG
+288 AQADSRFFMADRNG
-302 QAVGLARQPVLTGEH
+302 QAVGLARKPVLTGEH

-338 TLGGSKMNQFSR
+338 SLGGSKMNQFSR
-350 QHVGKPMATVFTEY
+350 QNVGKPMATVFTEY
-364 KTNAEGRLRARSEV
+364 KTNAEGKLRARSEV

-464 AITALVANLLMQ
+464 AITALIANLLMQ

-508 LIFERIKDRLRDG
+508 LIFERIKDRLR
-521 GEPRQCHRLWL
+521 
-532 PLRLQ
+532 
-537 HHLRRQHHDAYLRR
+537 
-551 GALCHRLRAAAGLLH
+551 
-566 HPDPGA
+566 
-572 HLQHGDRHLGHPRH
+572 
-586 HQSPVGQQPRQ
+586 
-597 AAEGMTMIRPHHHDA
+597 EG
-612 APVSPSGL
+612 
-620 RADRFLP
+620 
-627 GSLNHLTPREEQ
+627 GSLANAIDFGYRSAFRTIFDANITTLICAVVLYAIGSGPLQGFSITLILGLISSMVTGIWGTRAIINPLWGKSSAKLLRV
-639 C
+639 

>member
-1 MRRKS
+1 
-6 HTIMNRM
+6 M

-90 QLLEQRG
+90 QLLEQQG

-189 AWLSIIKESAGTRQD
+189 RWLSIIKESAGTRQD
-204 QWTLTRSGNAL
+204 QWTLARAGNAL

-317 IVDARAN
+317 IIDARAN

-508 LIFERIKDRLRDG
+508 LIFERIKDRLR
-521 GEPRQCHRLWL
+521 
-532 PLRLQ
+532 
-537 HHLRRQHHDAYLRR
+537 
-551 GALCHRLRAAAGLLH
+551 
-566 HPDPGA
+566 
-572 HLQHGDRHLGHPRH
+572 
-586 HQSPVGQQPRQ
+586 
-597 AAEGMTMIRPHHHDA
+597 EG
-612 APVSPSGL
+612 
-620 RADRFLP
+620 
-627 GSLNHLTPREEQ
+627 GSLANAIDFGYRSAFSTIFDANITTLICAVVLYAIGSGPLQGFSITLILGLISSMVTGIWGTRAIINPLWGNSRARLLRV
-639 C
+639 

>member
-1 MRRKS
+1 MRKKS
-6 HTIMNRM
+6 HTILNRM
-13 SLWQYAL
+13 SPWQYAL
-20 LLLMLVTFAFYS
+20 LLLMLVTFTFYS

-51 TQAQQRLLE
+51 SGAQQRLLQE
-60 ENRIAPQK
+60 HQIAPQK
-68 LVAQKERV
+68 QIEQKERI

-83 GEQQLAK
+83 AEQQRAK
-90 QLLEQRG
+90 QLLEQQG

-116 RLGADP
+116 QLGADP

-141 DFVIDTQTK
+141 DFVIDNQTK

-168 SVTRTAQGA
+168 SVMRTAQGA
-177 VAVTLPEVAEQE
+177 LAVTLPDVDGQE
-189 AWLSIIKESAGTRQD
+189 GWLTIIKESAGTRQD
-204 QWTLTRSGNAL
+204 QWKLSRSGNEL
-215 TLVLSESERTLLV
+215 KLVLSESERTLLV

-262 IELPGVHNPRQA
+262 IELPGVHNPKQA

-288 AKADSRFFMADRSG
+288 AKADSRFFMADRNG
-302 QAVGLARQPVLTGEH
+302 QAVGLARKPVLSGEH

-464 AITALVANLLMQ
+464 AITALIGNLLMQ

-483 PGAVLTLPGIA
+483 PGAVLTLPGLA

-508 LIFERIKDRLRDG
+508 LIFERIKDRLR
-521 GEPRQCHRLWL
+521 
-532 PLRLQ
+532 
-537 HHLRRQHHDAYLRR
+537 
-551 GALCHRLRAAAGLLH
+551 
-566 HPDPGA
+566 
-572 HLQHGDRHLGHPRH
+572 
-586 HQSPVGQQPRQ
+586 
-597 AAEGMTMIRPHHHDA
+597 EG
-612 APVSPSGL
+612 
-620 RADRFLP
+620 
-627 GSLNHLTPREEQ
+627 GSLANAIDFGYRSAFRTIFDANITTLICAVVLYAIGSGPLQGFSITLILGLISSMVTGIWGTRAIINPLWGNSRAKLLRV
-639 C
+639 

>member
-1 MRRKS
+1 MRKKS
-6 HTIMNRM
+6 HTILNRM

-20 LLLMLVTFAFYS
+20 LLLMLLTFTFYS

-43 GLHGQTRL
+43 GLHGQSRL
-51 TQAQQRLLE
+51 SGAQQRLLQE
-60 ENRIAPQK
+60 HQIAPQ
-68 LVAQKERV
+68 LQIEQKERV

-83 GEQQLAK
+83 AEQQRAK
-90 QLLEQRG
+90 QLLEQQG

-141 DFVIDTQTK
+141 DFVIDNQTK

-168 SVTRTAQGA
+168 SVMRTAQGA
-177 VAVTLPEVAEQE
+177 LAVTLPDVDGQE
-189 AWLSIIKESAGTRQD
+189 GWLNIIKESAGTRQD
-204 QWTLTRSGNAL
+204 QWKLSRSGNEL
-215 TLVLSESERTLLV
+215 RLVLSDAERTLLV

-262 IELPGVHNPRQA
+262 IELPGVHNPKQA

-302 QAVGLARQPVLTGEH
+302 QAVGLARKPVLSGEH

-464 AITALVANLLMQ
+464 AITALIGNLLMQ

-508 LIFERIKDRLRDG
+508 LIFERIKDRLR
-521 GEPRQCHRLWL
+521 
-532 PLRLQ
+532 
-537 HHLRRQHHDAYLRR
+537 
-551 GALCHRLRAAAGLLH
+551 
-566 HPDPGA
+566 
-572 HLQHGDRHLGHPRH
+572 
-586 HQSPVGQQPRQ
+586 
-597 AAEGMTMIRPHHHDA
+597 EG
-612 APVSPSGL
+612 
-620 RADRFLP
+620 
-627 GSLNHLTPREEQ
+627 GSLANAIDFGYRSAFRTIFDANITTLICAVVLYAIGSGPLQGFSITLILGLISSMVTGIWGTRAIINPLWGNSRAKLLRV
-639 C
+639 

>member
-1 MRRKS
+1 MRKKS
-6 HTIMNRM
+6 RITLNRM
-13 SLWQYAL
+13 NMWQYAL
-20 LLLMLVTFAFYS
+20 LLLMLFTFAFYS

-43 GLHGQTRL
+43 GLHGQTSL
-51 TQAQQRLLE
+51 TEAQRILLAD
-60 ENRIAPQK
+60 NRIEPLKQ
-68 LVAQKERV
+68 VQQGERV
-76 ELVFATQ
+76 ELVFASQ
-83 GEQQLAK
+83 AEQQRAK
-90 QLLEQRG
+90 QLLEQQG
-97 VDSAALTL
+97 YDSSALTL
-105 EFHSNAPTWIS
+105 EFYSNAPGWIS
-116 RLGADP
+116 QLGAAP

-129 RGGSQLLIGVDV
+129 RGGSQLLIGVDLSFVV
-141 DFVIDTQTK
+141 DNQTK
-150 NLVDTLR
+150 NLVDMLR
-157 TRFREANLRGA
+157 TQFREARLRGA
-168 SVTRTAQGA
+168 N
-177 VAVTLPEVAEQE
+177 VARVSEGEVRVILPEVADQ
-189 AWLSIIKESAGTRQD
+189 APWLTIIKDSAGTRQD
-204 QWTLTRSGNAL
+204 QWTLKRSGNEL
-215 TLVLSESERTLLV
+215 RLVMSEAERTLLA

-262 IELPGVHNPRQA
+262 IELPGVHNPKQA

-288 AKADSRFFMADRSG
+288 AQADSRFFMADRNG
-302 QAVGLARQPVLTGEH
+302 QAVGLARKPVLTGEH

-338 TLGGSKMNQFSR
+338 SLGGSKMNQFSR
-350 QHVGKPMATVFTEY
+350 QNVGKPMATVFTEY
-364 KTNAEGRLRARSEV
+364 KTNAEGKLRARSEV

-464 AITALVANLLMQ
+464 AITALIANLLMQ

-508 LIFERIKDRLRDG
+508 LIFERIKDRLR
-521 GEPRQCHRLWL
+521 
-532 PLRLQ
+532 
-537 HHLRRQHHDAYLRR
+537 
-551 GALCHRLRAAAGLLH
+551 
-566 HPDPGA
+566 
-572 HLQHGDRHLGHPRH
+572 
-586 HQSPVGQQPRQ
+586 
-597 AAEGMTMIRPHHHDA
+597 EG
-612 APVSPSGL
+612 
-620 RADRFLP
+620 
-627 GSLNHLTPREEQ
+627 GSLANAIDFGYRSAFRTIFDANITTLICAVVLYAIGSGPLQGFSITLILGLISSMVTGIWGTRAIINPLWGKSSAKLLRV
-639 C
+639 

>member
-1 MRRKS
+1 MRKKS
-6 HTIMNRM
+6 HTILNRM
-13 SLWQYAL
+13 SPWQYAL
-20 LLLMLVTFAFYS
+20 LLLMLVTFTFYS

-51 TQAQQRLLE
+51 SGAQQRLLQE
-60 ENRIAPQK
+60 HQIAPQK
-68 LVAQKERV
+68 QIEQKERI

-83 GEQQLAK
+83 TEQQRAK
-90 QLLEQRG
+90 QLLEQQG

-116 RLGADP
+116 QLGADP

-141 DFVIDTQTK
+141 DFVIDNQTK

-168 SVTRTAQGA
+168 SVMRTAQGA
-177 VAVTLPEVAEQE
+177 LAVTLPDVDGQE
-189 AWLSIIKESAGTRQD
+189 GWLTIIKESAGTRQD
-204 QWTLTRSGNAL
+204 QWKLSRSGNEL
-215 TLVLSESERTLLV
+215 KLVLSESERTLLV

-262 IELPGVHNPRQA
+262 IELPGVHNPKQA

-288 AKADSRFFMADRSG
+288 AKADSRFFMADRNG
-302 QAVGLARQPVLTGEH
+302 QAVGLARKPVLSGEH

-364 KTNAEGRLRARSEV
+364 KTNAEGKLRARSEV

-464 AITALVANLLMQ
+464 AITALIGNLLMQ

-508 LIFERIKDRLRDG
+508 LIFERIKDRLR
-521 GEPRQCHRLWL
+521 
-532 PLRLQ
+532 
-537 HHLRRQHHDAYLRR
+537 
-551 GALCHRLRAAAGLLH
+551 
-566 HPDPGA
+566 
-572 HLQHGDRHLGHPRH
+572 
-586 HQSPVGQQPRQ
+586 
-597 AAEGMTMIRPHHHDA
+597 EG
-612 APVSPSGL
+612 
-620 RADRFLP
+620 
-627 GSLNHLTPREEQ
+627 GSLANAIDFGYRSAFRTIFDANITTLICAVVLYAIGSGPLQGFSITLILGLISSMVTGIWGTRAIINPLWGNSRAKLLRV
-639 C
+639 

>member
-1 MRRKS
+1 MRKKS
-6 HTIMNRM
+6 HTILNRM
-13 SLWQYAL
+13 SPWQYAL
-20 LLLMLVTFAFYS
+20 LLLMLVTFTFYS

-51 TQAQQRLLE
+51 SGAQQRLLQE
-60 ENRIAPQK
+60 HQIVPQK
-68 LVAQKERV
+68 QIEQKERI

-83 GEQQLAK
+83 AEQQRAK
-90 QLLEQRG
+90 QLLEQQG

-116 RLGADP
+116 QLGADP

-141 DFVIDTQTK
+141 DFVIDNQTK

-157 TRFREANLRGA
+157 TRFREASLRGA
-168 SVTRTAQGA
+168 SVMRTAQGA
-177 VAVTLPEVAEQE
+177 LAVTLPDVDGQE
-189 AWLSIIKESAGTRQD
+189 GWLTIIKESAGTRQD
-204 QWTLTRSGNAL
+204 QWKLSRSGNEL
-215 TLVLSESERTLLV
+215 KLVLSESERTLLV

-262 IELPGVHNPRQA
+262 IELPGVHNPKQA

-288 AKADSRFFMADRSG
+288 AKADSRFFMADRNG
-302 QAVGLARQPVLTGEH
+302 QAVGLARKPVLSGEH

-364 KTNAEGRLRARSEV
+364 KTNAEGKLRARSEV

-464 AITALVANLLMQ
+464 AITALIGNLLMQ

-508 LIFERIKDRLRDG
+508 LIFERIKDRLR
-521 GEPRQCHRLWL
+521 
-532 PLRLQ
+532 
-537 HHLRRQHHDAYLRR
+537 
-551 GALCHRLRAAAGLLH
+551 
-566 HPDPGA
+566 
-572 HLQHGDRHLGHPRH
+572 
-586 HQSPVGQQPRQ
+586 
-597 AAEGMTMIRPHHHDA
+597 EG
-612 APVSPSGL
+612 
-620 RADRFLP
+620 
-627 GSLNHLTPREEQ
+627 GSLANAIDFGYRSAFRTIFDANITTLICAVVLYAIGSGPLQGFSITLILGLISSMVTGIWGTRAIINPLWGNSRAKLLRV
-639 C
+639 

>member
-1 MRRKS
+1 MRKKS
-6 HTIMNRM
+6 HTILNRM

-20 LLLMLVTFAFYS
+20 LLLMLLTFTFYS

-43 GLHGQTRL
+43 GLHGQSRL
-51 TQAQQRLLE
+51 SGAQQRLLQE
-60 ENRIAPQK
+60 HQIAPQ
-68 LVAQKERV
+68 LQIEQKERV
-76 ELVFATQ
+76 ELVFVTQ
-83 GEQQLAK
+83 AEQQRAK
-90 QLLEQRG
+90 QLLEQQG

-116 RLGADP
+116 QLGADP

-141 DFVIDTQTK
+141 DFVIDNQTK

-168 SVTRTAQGA
+168 SVMRTAQGS
-177 VAVTLPEVAEQE
+177 VAVTLPDVAGQE
-189 AWLSIIKESAGTRQD
+189 GWLNIIKESAGTRQD
-204 QWTLTRSGNAL
+204 QWTLSRSGNEL
-215 TLVLSESERTLLV
+215 KLVLSDAERTLLV

-262 IELPGVHNPRQA
+262 IELPGVHNPKQA

-288 AKADSRFFMADRSG
+288 AKADSRFFMADRNG
-302 QAVGLARQPVLTGEH
+302 QAVGLARKPVLSGEH

-364 KTNAEGRLRARSEV
+364 KTNAEGKLRARSEV

-464 AITALVANLLMQ
+464 AITALIANLLMQ

-508 LIFERIKDRLRDG
+508 LIFERIKDRLR
-521 GEPRQCHRLWL
+521 
-532 PLRLQ
+532 
-537 HHLRRQHHDAYLRR
+537 
-551 GALCHRLRAAAGLLH
+551 
-566 HPDPGA
+566 
-572 HLQHGDRHLGHPRH
+572 
-586 HQSPVGQQPRQ
+586 
-597 AAEGMTMIRPHHHDA
+597 EG
-612 APVSPSGL
+612 
-620 RADRFLP
+620 
-627 GSLNHLTPREEQ
+627 GSLANAIDFGYRSAFRTIFDANITTLICAVVLYAIGSGPLQGFSITLILGLISSMVTGIWGTRAIINPLWGNSRAKLLRV
-639 C
+639 

>member
-1 MRRKS
+1 MRKKS
-6 HTIMNRM
+6 HTILNRM

-20 LLLMLVTFAFYS
+20 LLLMLLTFTFYS

-43 GLHGQTRL
+43 GLHGQSRL
-51 TQAQQRLLE
+51 SGAQQRLLQE
-60 ENRIAPQK
+60 HQIAPQ
-68 LVAQKERV
+68 LQIEQKGRI

-83 GEQQLAK
+83 AEQQRAK
-90 QLLEQRG
+90 QLLEQQG

-116 RLGADP
+116 QLGADP

-141 DFVIDTQTK
+141 DFVIDNQTK
-150 NLVDTLR
+150 NQVDTLR

-168 SVTRTAQGA
+168 SVMRTAQGA
-177 VAVTLPEVAEQE
+177 LAVTLPDVAGQE
-189 AWLSIIKESAGTRQD
+189 GWLTIIKESAGTRQD
-204 QWTLTRSGNAL
+204 QWTLSRSGNEL
-215 TLVLSESERTLLV
+215 KLVLSDAERTLLV

-262 IELPGVHNPRQA
+262 IELPGVHNPKQA

-288 AKADSRFFMADRSG
+288 AKADSRFFMADRNG
-302 QAVGLARQPVLTGEH
+302 QAVGLARKPVLSGEH

-364 KTNAEGRLRARSEV
+364 KTNAEGRLRAKSEV

-464 AITALVANLLMQ
+464 AITALIANLLMQ

-508 LIFERIKDRLRDG
+508 LIFERIKDRLR
-521 GEPRQCHRLWL
+521 
-532 PLRLQ
+532 
-537 HHLRRQHHDAYLRR
+537 
-551 GALCHRLRAAAGLLH
+551 
-566 HPDPGA
+566 
-572 HLQHGDRHLGHPRH
+572 
-586 HQSPVGQQPRQ
+586 
-597 AAEGMTMIRPHHHDA
+597 EG
-612 APVSPSGL
+612 
-620 RADRFLP
+620 
-627 GSLNHLTPREEQ
+627 GSLANAIDFGYRSAFRTIFDANITTLICAVVLYAIGSGPLQGFSITLILGLISSMVTGIWGTRAIINPLWGNSRAKLLRV
-639 C
+639 

>member
-1 MRRKS
+1 MRKKS
-6 HTIMNRM
+6 HTILNRM
-13 SLWQYAL
+13 SPWQYAL
-20 LLLMLVTFAFYS
+20 LLLMLVTFTFYS

-51 TQAQQRLLE
+51 SGAQQRLLQE
-60 ENRIAPQK
+60 HQIVPQK
-68 LVAQKERV
+68 QIEQKERI

-83 GEQQLAK
+83 AEQQRAK
-90 QLLEQRG
+90 QLLEQQG

-116 RLGADP
+116 QLGADP

-141 DFVIDTQTK
+141 DFVIDNQTK

-168 SVTRTAQGA
+168 SVMRTAQGS
-177 VAVTLPEVAEQE
+177 VAVTLPDVAGQE
-189 AWLSIIKESAGTRQD
+189 GWLNIIKESAGTRQD
-204 QWTLTRSGNAL
+204 QWKLSRSGNEL
-215 TLVLSESERTLLV
+215 KLVLSESERTLLV

-262 IELPGVHNPRQA
+262 IELPGVHNPKQA

-288 AKADSRFFMADRSG
+288 AKADSRFFMADRNG
-302 QAVGLARQPVLTGEH
+302 QAVGLARKPVLSGEH

-364 KTNAEGRLRARSEV
+364 KTNAEGKLRARSEV

-464 AITALVANLLMQ
+464 AITALIGNLLMQ

-508 LIFERIKDRLRDG
+508 LIFERIKDRLR
-521 GEPRQCHRLWL
+521 
-532 PLRLQ
+532 
-537 HHLRRQHHDAYLRR
+537 
-551 GALCHRLRAAAGLLH
+551 
-566 HPDPGA
+566 
-572 HLQHGDRHLGHPRH
+572 
-586 HQSPVGQQPRQ
+586 
-597 AAEGMTMIRPHHHDA
+597 EG
-612 APVSPSGL
+612 
-620 RADRFLP
+620 
-627 GSLNHLTPREEQ
+627 GSLANAIDFGYRSAFRTIFDANITTLICAVVLYAIGSGPLQGFSITLILGLISSMVTGIWGTRAIINPLWGNSRAKLLRV
-639 C
+639 